1 MYTRNL
7 FFGVVV
13 LLFLGCNPKPKPIE
27 YGSDNCHFCRMT
39 IVDAL
44 HAAEVVTN
52 KGKVFKFD
60 AVECM
65 VNYRKEIDPN
75 EISLYLCNHY
85 SEPKELI
92 DATQATFLIS
102 ENIPSPMGEFLT
114 AFKTADEAHIQ
125 QKDNGGELYSWD
137 ELLTKFN
144 R

>member
-1 MYTRNL
+1 MRII
-7 FFGVVV
+7 FFGIMF
-13 LLFLGCNPKPKPIE
+13 LLFLGCSPKPKPIE
-27 YGSDNCHFCRMT
+27 YGSDNCHYCRMT

-44 HAAEVVTN
+44 HGAEMVTN

-65 VNYRKEIDPN
+65 VNHRKEIDPN
-75 EISLYLCNHY
+75 EISHYLCNHY

-114 AFKTADEAHIQ
+114 AFRTEDEAKIQ
-125 QKDNGGELYSWD
+125 QKDNGGEVYTWA
-137 ELLTKFN
+137 ELLNKFN
-144 R
+144 SR